1 MKGKSKIE
9 VETLKM
15 ELRKKTEENARIK
28 EMHEEKMEMLA
39 TKYKEL
45 QKFVSQK
52 ELLAKIS
59 GNHSTQ

>member
-1 MKGKSKIE
+1 
-9 VETLKM
+9 
-15 ELRKKTEENARIK
+15 
-28 EMHEEKMEMLA
+28 MEMLT

-59 GNHSTQ
+59 GSHSTQ